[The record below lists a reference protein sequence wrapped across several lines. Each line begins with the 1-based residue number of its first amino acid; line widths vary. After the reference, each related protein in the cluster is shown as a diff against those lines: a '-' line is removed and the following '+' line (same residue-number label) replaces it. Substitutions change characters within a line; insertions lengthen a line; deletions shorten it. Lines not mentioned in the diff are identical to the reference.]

1 MIVFDVV
8 LTLTL
13 WVLAVGAVSQADL
26 FKSVVLFVTLGV
38 VVAVAWVRLGAADLA
53 MVEVA
58 VGAGVTGAL
67 FLNTLGYLEQ
77 GRGEGGADEDET
89 GV

>member
-1 MIVFDVV
+1 MVVFDVV

-13 WVLAVGAVSQADL
+13 WALAFGAISQVDL

-38 VVAVAWVRLGAADLA
+38 VVAVAWARLGAADLA

-58 VGAGVTGAL
+58 VGAGLTGAL
-67 FLNTLGYLEQ
+67 FLNTLGHLEQ
-77 GRGEGGADEDET
+77 STGGKGEEREGI
-89 GV
+89 

>member
-1 MIVFDVV
+1 MVVFDALVTV
-8 LTLTL
+8 TL
-13 WVLAVGAVSQADL
+13 WALAVGAVSQADL

-38 VVAVAWVRLGAADLA
+38 VVAVAWARMGAADLA

-67 FLNTLGYLEQ
+67 FLNTLGHLEQ
-77 GRGEGGADEDET
+77 SSEEGEGEK
-89 GV
+89 

>member
-1 MIVFDVV
+1 MGELVAIFDGV

-13 WVLAVGAVSQADL
+13 WVLAFGAISQADL

-38 VVAVAWVRLGAADLA
+38 MVAVAWARLGAADLA

-58 VGAGVTGAL
+58 VGAGITGAL
-67 FLNTLGYLEQ
+67 FLNTLGHLEQ
-77 GRGEGGADEDET
+77 SGGGRG
-89 GV
+89 

>member
-8 LTLTL
+8 LMVTL

-26 FKSVVLFVTLGV
+26 FKSVVLFVTMGV
-38 VVAVAWVRLGAADLA
+38 VVAVAWARLGAADLA

-58 VGAGVTGAL
+58 VGAGITGAL
-67 FLNTLGYLEQ
+67 FLNTLGHLEQ
-77 GRGEGGADEDET
+77 RPGERGEGEDT
-89 GV
+89 SHL